1 MKVGK
6 MRRSLN
12 VMLGA
17 VGAFGA
23 FALLWMIHSDKLRT
37 KTDGTIEQSA
47 ATNRQTPEEAPPLSV
62 VQKCEAAAK
71 APSPGSQ
78 FPDRV
83 RIPMAMFACMLHE
96 GYDFKAKGCGEVF
109 STRCYKDIKKH
120 LTGVVNPP
128 SEMIANCVREGEA
141 SVTTSDTASTGSH
154 ENRVSSYVFN
164 CMKKQGYGPNKYKVC
179 ESPDMPFWQNPIC
192 YELNPPR

>member
-1 MKVGK
+1 

-17 VGAFGA
+17 VAAFGA
-23 FALLWMIHSDKLRT
+23 CALLWMIYQRT
-37 KTDGTIEQSA
+37 KTDGTIEQGT

-78 FPDRV
+78 FSDRV
-83 RIPMAMFACMLHE
+83 RIPMAMFNCMLHE
-96 GYDFKAKGCGEVF
+96 GYDFKAKDCGELF

-120 LTGVVNPP
+120 LTGAPP
-128 SEMIANCVREGEA
+128 SEMIAKCVSEGET
-141 SVTTSDTASTGSH
+141 SVTTPDTASTGSH
-154 ENRVSSYVFN
+154 EHRVYSYVFN
-164 CMKKQGYGPNKYKVC
+164 CMKRQGYGPNKYKVC

>member
-1 MKVGK
+1 MKASK

-23 FALLWMIHSDKLRT
+23 CALLWMIYPGKQRT

-47 ATNRQTPEEAPPLSV
+47 ATRQTPEEAPPLSV

-78 FPDRV
+78 FSDRV
-83 RIPMAMFACMLHE
+83 RIPMAMFNCMLHE
-96 GYDFKAKGCGEVF
+96 GYDFKAKECGELF

-120 LTGVVNPP
+120 LTGAPP
-128 SEMIANCVREGEA
+128 TEMISKCVSEGEA
-141 SVTTSDTASTGSH
+141 SVTTPDIASTGSH
-154 ENRVSSYVFN
+154 EHRVYSYVFN
-164 CMKKQGYGPNKYKVC
+164 CMKRQGYGPNKYKVC
-179 ESPDMPFWQNPIC
+179 ESLDMPFWQNPIC
-192 YELNPPR
+192 YELNPPPR